1 MTRKHAL
8 VSLPGSLVG
17 KVVRSEVL
25 DVPLTDQ
32 ATVADDDDD
41 DGDGD
46 DGADTAAAPPSP
58 KSWLHVGQLVRCVV
72 LSTHKGTG
80 SGAGATG
87 GKQIELS
94 VRPSNVNKGRVTCA
108 VFSHACPL
116 RVRGGGSV
124 TSAHAAAP
132 SCAHWTAGEPKMKR
146 STTTSLPPS
155 RLLGEHVV
163 EGLTLSAAV
172 ASVEDHGYVM
182 AIGVPVSPSC
192 PRHVL
197 RRRLSSSPP

>member
-1 MTRKHAL
+1 MLCAIIVSPASQSAATTRGGRHGRRGSPARSFSDLFSPAALGSQVRSVTRKHAL

-25 DVPLTDQ
+25 DVPLPDQ

-108 VFSHACPL
+108 VFSPSHACP
-116 RVRGGGSV
+116 VGCRGGLGHISACRGAVMFTPGS
-124 TSAHAAAP
+124 
-132 SCAHWTAGEPKMKR
+132 W
-146 STTTSLPPS
+146 
-155 RLLGEHVV
+155 
-163 EGLTLSAAV
+163 
-172 ASVEDHGYVM
+172 
-182 AIGVPVSPSC
+182 
-192 PRHVL
+192 
-197 RRRLSSSPP
+197 